1 MLCRFLHA
9 TLFQGLFAYVREI
22 VKIIVTVSAL
32 LFCASAS
39 AAEPVL
45 LDHEAVARE
54 SIDHLTALIQID
66 SSNPPGNETEVA
78 RYLQLALATED
89 ISSDLYALE
98 PDRANLVAR
107 INGNGSKRPLLI
119 MAHTDVVG
127 VQKDKW
133 TVDPFGGVRRDG
145 WIYGRGALDDKDNVT
160 ASLIVMLMLKR
171 YEIALDRD
179 IIFLAESG
187 EEATPHVG
195 INFMVENHWDKIA
208 AEFALAEGGT
218 NTEVDGKVATVG
230 IETTEKM
237 PRRVWLVARGTAGHG
252 SRPRIDNAVTTLA
265 AAVAK
270 AGVWQT
276 PVRLNA
282 TTRAYFE
289 RLASISQ
296 GDDAWRYANV
306 GDPDKI
312 DEIQQY
318 FLNENPFHYSI
329 LRTSVVPTIL
339 DGGFRSNVIPSEA
352 RAKLDIRMLP
362 DEDVEG
368 FYQELA
374 KVIDDSRV
382 EIVPDDIYRPAAPPS
397 EIDNEMFQALESVAN
412 RMYPG
417 ATVLPIMMTGAT
429 DMAQVR
435 AKGVQAYGFGPKRT
449 LVEMTSARGAH
460 GDDERI
466 AEEALTELVL
476 FLWHTVIAVAATP

>member
-1 MLCRFLHA
+1 
-9 TLFQGLFAYVREI
+9 
-22 VKIIVTVSAL
+22 
-32 LFCASAS
+32 
-39 AAEPVL
+39 
-45 LDHEAVARE
+45 
-54 SIDHLTALIQID
+54 
-66 SSNPPGNETEVA
+66 
-78 RYLQLALATED
+78 
-89 ISSDLYALE
+89 
-98 PDRANLVAR
+98 
-107 INGNGSKRPLLI
+107 

-133 TVDPFGGVRRDG
+133 TVDPFGGVRKDG

-160 ASLIVMLMLKR
+160 AGLIVMLMLKR
-171 YEIALDRD
+171 YEVALDRD
-179 IIFLAESG
+179 VIFLAESG

-195 INFMVENHWDKIA
+195 INFMVENHWDKIE

-218 NTEVDGKVATVG
+218 NTEVDGHVTTVG

-252 SRPRIDNAVTTLA
+252 SIPRVDNAVTTLA

-289 RLASISQ
+289 RLASISE

-306 GDPDKI
+306 GDPEKI
-312 DEIQQY
+312 DEIQRY
-318 FLNENPFHYSI
+318 FLSENPFHYSI

-362 DEDVEG
+362 DEDVEA
-368 FYQELA
+368 FYEQLA
-374 KVIDDSRV
+374 EVIDDPRV

-397 EIDNEMFQALESVAN
+397 EIDNDMFQA
-412 RMYPG
+412 
-417 ATVLPIMMTGAT
+417 
-429 DMAQVR
+429 
-435 AKGVQAYGFGPKRT
+435 
-449 LVEMTSARGAH
+449 
-460 GDDERI
+460 
-466 AEEALTELVL
+466 
-476 FLWHTVIAVAATP
+476 